1 MHFKSS
7 AIRYNR
13 KSKEEVSDK
22 ILKSLENLKSMG
34 DDKLNRKNLTKQ
46 NSSIKINLKLGFSKE
61 ELKFLSILFFYNKR
75 KIKIGRN
82 KKIPRLNFTLR
93 IKNERY
99 GRNPKT
105 GEEAI
110 IKKRKVVRFKS
121 SKLLK
126 TKINK

>member
-1 MHFKSS
+1 M
-7 AIRYNR
+7 
-13 KSKEEVSDK
+13 
-22 ILKSLENLKSMG
+22 
-34 DDKLNRKNLTKQ
+34 NRKNLTKQ
-46 NSSIKINLKLGFSKE
+46 NIADKINLKLGFSKE
-61 ELKFLSILFFYNKR
+61 GPKVFINSFFSIIKD
-75 KIKIGRN
+75 KIKIGEEI
-82 KKIPRLNFTLR
+82 KIPRLGNFTLR

>member
-1 MHFKSS
+1 M
-7 AIRYNR
+7 
-13 KSKEEVSDK
+13 
-22 ILKSLENLKSMG
+22 
-34 DDKLNRKNLTKQ
+34 NRKNLTKQ
-46 NSSIKINLKLGFSKE
+46 NIADKINLKLGFSKE
-61 ELKFLSILFFYNKR
+61 ESKVFLNSFFSIIKE
-75 KIKIGRN
+75 KIKIGEEI
-82 KKIPRLNFTLR
+82 KIPRLGNFTLR

>member
-1 MHFKSS
+1 M
-7 AIRYNR
+7 
-13 KSKEEVSDK
+13 
-22 ILKSLENLKSMG
+22 
-34 DDKLNRKNLTKQ
+34 NRKNLTKQ
-46 NSSIKINLKLGFSKE
+46 NIADKINLKLGFSKE
-61 ELKFLSILFFYNKR
+61 ESKVFINSFFSIIKD
-75 KIKIGRN
+75 KIKIGEEI
-82 KKIPRLNFTLR
+82 KIPRLGNFTLR

>member
-1 MHFKSS
+1 M
-7 AIRYNR
+7 
-13 KSKEEVSDK
+13 
-22 ILKSLENLKSMG
+22 
-34 DDKLNRKNLTKQ
+34 NRKNLTKQ
-46 NSSIKINLKLGFSKE
+46 NIADKINLKLGFSKE
-61 ELKFLSILFFYNKR
+61 ESKVFINSFFSIIKE
-75 KIKIGRN
+75 KIKIGEEI
-82 KKIPRLNFTLR
+82 KIPRLGNFTLR

-110 IKKRKVVRFKS
+110 IKKRKEVRFKS

>member
-1 MHFKSS
+1 M
-7 AIRYNR
+7 
-13 KSKEEVSDK
+13 
-22 ILKSLENLKSMG
+22 
-34 DDKLNRKNLTKQ
+34 NRKNLTKQ
-46 NSSIKINLKLGFSKE
+46 NIADKINLKLGFSKE
-61 ELKFLSILFFYNKR
+61 ESKVFLNSFFYLIKD
-75 KIKIGRN
+75 KIKIDEEI
-82 KKIPRLNFTLR
+82 KIPRLGNFTLR

-126 TKINK
+126 TNINK

>member
-1 MHFKSS
+1 M
-7 AIRYNR
+7 
-13 KSKEEVSDK
+13 
-22 ILKSLENLKSMG
+22 
-34 DDKLNRKNLTKQ
+34 NRKNLTKQ
-46 NSSIKINLKLGFSKE
+46 NIADKINLKLGFSKE
-61 ELKFLSILFFYNKR
+61 ESKVFINSFFSLIKE
-75 KIKIGRN
+75 KIKIGEEI
-82 KKIPRLNFTLR
+82 KIPRLGNFTLR

>member
-1 MHFKSS
+1 M
-7 AIRYNR
+7 
-13 KSKEEVSDK
+13 
-22 ILKSLENLKSMG
+22 
-34 DDKLNRKNLTKQ
+34 NRKNLTKQ
-46 NSSIKINLKLGFSKE
+46 NIADKINLKLGFSKE
-61 ELKFLSILFFYNKR
+61 ESKVFINSFFSIIKE
-75 KIKIGRN
+75 KIKIGEEI
-82 KKIPRLNFTLR
+82 KIPRLGNFTLR

>member
-1 MHFKSS
+1 M
-7 AIRYNR
+7 
-13 KSKEEVSDK
+13 
-22 ILKSLENLKSMG
+22 
-34 DDKLNRKNLTKQ
+34 NRKNLTKQ
-46 NSSIKINLKLGFSKE
+46 NIADKINLKLGFSKE
-61 ELKFLSILFFYNKR
+61 ESKIFLNSFFSIIKE
-75 KIKIGRN
+75 KIKIGEEI
-82 KKIPRLNFTLR
+82 KIPRLGNFTLR

>member
-1 MHFKSS
+1 
-7 AIRYNR
+7 
-13 KSKEEVSDK
+13 
-22 ILKSLENLKSMG
+22 
-34 DDKLNRKNLTKQ
+34 LNRKNLTKQ
-46 NSSIKINLKLGFSKE
+46 NIADKINLKLGFSKE
-61 ELKFLSILFFYNKR
+61 ESKVFINSFFSIIKE
-75 KIKIGRN
+75 KIKIGEEI
-82 KKIPRLNFTLR
+82 KIPRLGNFTLR

>member
-1 MHFKSS
+1 M
-7 AIRYNR
+7 
-13 KSKEEVSDK
+13 
-22 ILKSLENLKSMG
+22 
-34 DDKLNRKNLTKQ
+34 NRKNLTKQ
-46 NSSIKINLKLGFSKE
+46 NIADKINLKLGFSKE
-61 ELKFLSILFFYNKR
+61 ESKVFLNSFFSLIKD
-75 KIKIGRN
+75 KIKIDEEI
-82 KKIPRLNFTLR
+82 KIPRLGNFTLR

-126 TKINK
+126 TNINK